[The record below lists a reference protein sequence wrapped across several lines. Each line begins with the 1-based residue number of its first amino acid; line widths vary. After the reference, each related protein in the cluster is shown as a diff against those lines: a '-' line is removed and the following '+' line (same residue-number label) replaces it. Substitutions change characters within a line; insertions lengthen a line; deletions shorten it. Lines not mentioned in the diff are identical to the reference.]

1 MVWQLN
7 GYNSALSRR
16 CSGFDSPS
24 DRHLIMNI
32 VTLIIL
38 ILCYSLVLGII
49 FAQVLLTAPVVFKVL
64 DDQNA
69 SNFLRK
75 IFPRYYLLLFLI
87 TLIAL
92 LISYLFFSTI
102 DIYIALV
109 AVSFSFLGYIII
121 PLTNIAKDRGW
132 DSLFKGLHSL
142 SVFNTVIIFIASI
155 VQIVRV
161 IYL

>member
-1 MVWQLN
+1 
-7 GYNSALSRR
+7 
-16 CSGFDSPS
+16 
-24 DRHLIMNI
+24 MNI
-32 VTLIIL
+32 VTLILL

-49 FAQVLLTAPVVFKVL
+49 FAQVLLTAPIVFKVL

>member
-1 MVWQLN
+1 
-7 GYNSALSRR
+7 
-16 CSGFDSPS
+16 
-24 DRHLIMNI
+24 MNI
-32 VTLIIL
+32 VTLILL

-102 DIYIALV
+102 DIYIALI

>member
-1 MVWQLN
+1 
-7 GYNSALSRR
+7 
-16 CSGFDSPS
+16 
-24 DRHLIMNI
+24 MNI

-155 VQIVRV
+155 FQIVRV

>member
-1 MVWQLN
+1 
-7 GYNSALSRR
+7 
-16 CSGFDSPS
+16 
-24 DRHLIMNI
+24 MNI

-49 FAQVLLTAPVVFKVL
+49 FAQVLLTAPIVFKVL

>member
-1 MVWQLN
+1 
-7 GYNSALSRR
+7 
-16 CSGFDSPS
+16 
-24 DRHLIMNI
+24 MNI

-92 LISYLFFSTI
+92 LISYLFFSII